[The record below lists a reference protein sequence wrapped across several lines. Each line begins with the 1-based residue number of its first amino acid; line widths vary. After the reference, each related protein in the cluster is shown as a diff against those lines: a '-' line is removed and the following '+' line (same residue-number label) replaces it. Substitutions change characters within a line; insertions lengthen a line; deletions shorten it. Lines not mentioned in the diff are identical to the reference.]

1 VPATARLPHLA
12 FARQWLPD
20 ARPIHAVSIRALA
33 AELCRALIGV
43 LPDDQPWALHVE
55 PRYGLRVTHRIGAR
69 AWHSATRRGSPRGPN
84 SGAAPPSPEVG
95 RTQGASQQPLP
106 LAPAPDAGRQRA
118 HLVRETALE
127 LLQHQR
133 RHLRRRLRP
142 APVPFTPADSLVQFI
157 LTAPEH
163 AFLSVA
169 PAPLPFNQRHLLSPF
184 PGGEIPVASDKAA
197 PSRAF
202 AKLVEAELRLGRGIQ
217 SGDTCVDLGA
227 APGSWTYVAV
237 RRGARVTAVDRSPLR
252 DDLLHDPRVHFQ
264 PGDAFRYFPPH
275 PVDWLLCDVIAAPE
289 RTATLLVEWLRH
301 RRCRHFIVTLKT
313 RDAAAAGVLE
323 RLKRELP
330 PLTSEWF
337 LTRLCANKKEICAFG
352 AAG

>member
-1 VPATARLPHLA
+1 MVPARRAALRPPGHAPHRRPRLA
-12 FARQWLPD
+12 FRHAPRQPT
-20 ARPIHAVSIRALA
+20 R
-33 AELCRALIGV
+33 AELGRRPALPGS
-43 LPDDQPWALHVE
+43 
-55 PRYGLRVTHRIGAR
+55 GGAPPGD
-69 AWHSATRRGSPRGPN
+69 APARGPR
-84 SGAAPPSPEVG
+84 PPPP
-95 RTQGASQQPLP
+95 R
-106 LAPAPDAGRQRA
+106 
-118 HLVRETALE
+118 
-127 LLQHQR
+127 
-133 RHLRRRLRP
+133 
-142 APVPFTPADSLVQFI
+142 PFTPADSLVQLI

-163 AFLSVA
+163 AFLSGA
-169 PAPLPFNQRHLLSPF
+169 PTPLPFNQRHLLSPF